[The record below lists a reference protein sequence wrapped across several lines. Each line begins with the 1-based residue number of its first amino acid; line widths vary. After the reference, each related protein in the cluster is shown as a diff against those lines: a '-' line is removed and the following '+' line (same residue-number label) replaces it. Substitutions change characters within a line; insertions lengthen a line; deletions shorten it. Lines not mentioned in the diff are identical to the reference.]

1 MADITYT
8 NTTDPDMKIDINFSS
23 SRNKDKVTVT
33 AKIVEKFVNE
43 YGYGCV
49 IDWLAIKKE
58 YQGYKLS
65 KPLIYKC

>member
-43 YGYGCV
+43 YGYG
-49 IDWLAIKKE
+49 WLGTGWTLTFYMTIGSQKK
-58 YQGYKLS
+58 
-65 KPLIYKC
+65 